1 MDIKTAVEHVK
12 LLADENGIP
21 VLEQLM
27 DMQANLDMYSKE
39 SRIAYRV
46 FMIAGAAMFAPV
58 DTAAV

>member
-1 MDIKTAVEHVK
+1 MDIKTAVAHVSG
-12 LLADENGIP
+12 LAEKNGIP

-39 SRIAYRV
+39 SRVAYRV

-58 DTAAV
+58 DNVEE

>member
-1 MDIKTAVEHVK
+1 MDIKTAVAHVSQ
-12 LLADENGIP
+12 LAEQNGLP

-46 FMIAGAAMFAPV
+46 FIQSG
-58 DTAAV
+58 

>member
-1 MDIKTAVEHVK
+1 MDIKTAVKHVSD
-12 LLADENGIP
+12 LADENGIP

-27 DMQANLDMYSKE
+27 DMQANLDMYSQE

-58 DTAAV
+58 DTLED

>member
-1 MDIKTAVEHVK
+1 MEIKEAVQRVAA
-12 LLADENGIP
+12 LAEANGIP

-39 SRIAYRV
+39 SRVAYRV

-58 DTAAV
+58 DKAAA

>member
-1 MDIKTAVEHVK
+1 MEIKQAVEHVSA
-12 LLADENGIP
+12 LAKENGIP

-27 DMQANLDMYSKE
+27 DMQSNLDMYSKE

-58 DTAAV
+58 DTE

>member
-1 MDIKTAVEHVK
+1 MEIKEAVQRVSA
-12 LLADENGIP
+12 LAEANGIP

-27 DMQANLDMYSKE
+27 DMQDNLDMYSRE

-58 DTAAV
+58 DNTAA

>member
-1 MDIKTAVEHVK
+1 MDIKTAVAHVSQ
-12 LLADENGIP
+12 LAEQNGLP

-58 DTAAV
+58 DS

>member
-1 MDIKTAVEHVK
+1 MDIATAVAHVK
-12 LLADENGIP
+12 DLADENGIP

-46 FMIAGAAMFAPV
+46 FMVAGAAMFAPV
-58 DTAAV
+58 DNVAV

>member
-1 MDIKTAVEHVK
+1 MEIKEAVTRVSA
-12 LLADENGIP
+12 LAEANGIP

-27 DMQANLDMYSKE
+27 DMQDNLDMYSKE

-58 DTAAV
+58 DTAAA

>member
-12 LLADENGIP
+12 QLADENGIP

>member
-1 MDIKTAVEHVK
+1 MDIATAVEHVK

-58 DTAAV
+58 DNIAV

>member
-1 MDIKTAVEHVK
+1 MEIKEAVQRVSA
-12 LLADENGIP
+12 LAEANGIP

-27 DMQANLDMYSKE
+27 DMQDNLDMYSRE

-46 FMIAGAAMFAPV
+46 FMIAGSAMFAPV

>member
-1 MDIKTAVEHVK
+1 MDIKTAVEHVAQ
-12 LLADENGIP
+12 LAEQNGIP

-46 FMIAGAAMFAPV
+46 FMVAGAAMFAPV
-58 DTAAV
+58 DKAAA

>member
-39 SRIAYRV
+39 SRVAYRV
-46 FMIAGAAMFAPV
+46 FMVAGAAMFAPV

>member
-1 MDIKTAVEHVK
+1 MDIKTAVKHVSD
-12 LLADENGIP
+12 LADENGIP

-27 DMQANLDMYSKE
+27 DMQANLDMYNQE

-58 DTAAV
+58 DTAAD

>member
-1 MDIKTAVEHVK
+1 
-12 LLADENGIP
+12 
-21 VLEQLM
+21 M

>member
-1 MDIKTAVEHVK
+1 MDIATAVAHVK
-12 LLADENGIP
+12 HLADENGIP

-46 FMIAGAAMFAPV
+46 FMVAGAAMFAPV
-58 DTAAV
+58 DTAAH

>member
-1 MDIKTAVEHVK
+1 MEIKEAVTRVSA
-12 LLADENGIP
+12 LAEANGIP

-27 DMQANLDMYSKE
+27 DMQDNLDMYSKE

-58 DTAAV
+58 DNTDD

>member
-1 MDIKTAVEHVK
+1 MDIATAVAHVK
-12 LLADENGIP
+12 DLADENGIP

-58 DTAAV
+58 DNVAV

>member
-1 MDIKTAVEHVK
+1 MDIATAVAHVK
-12 LLADENGIP
+12 DLADENGIP

-58 DTAAV
+58 DTAAE